1 MGISWVLR
9 GVSIL
14 ESLVLWLHKIPIFSK
29 EAASIARVP
38 SGVSLSAPWV
48 DDCRGPMKSVWVAG
62 CKTNKYSKLLDL
74 VNPQI

>member
-38 SGVSLSAPWV
+38 SGVLTE
-48 DDCRGPMKSVWVAG
+48 RTLGR
-62 CKTNKYSKLLDL
+62 
-74 VNPQI
+74 